1 MPDHDL
7 ADAHARLTRLE
18 DKVDQNQTKIG
29 EMAEKVS
36 WIKGYL
42 QDKKDPPVPAFTRD
56 AGMVAG
62 GGGLVGA
69 VLYALEQIF
78 STGAVP

>member
-1 MPDHDL
+1 M
-7 ADAHARLTRLE
+7 
-18 DKVDQNQTKIG
+18 G
-29 EMAEKVS
+29 EKVS

-42 QDKKDPPVPAFTRD
+42 ETRKDPPVPAFTRD
-56 AGMVAG
+56 AAMVGG

>member
-1 MPDHDL
+1 
-7 ADAHARLTRLE
+7 LTRLE
-18 DKVDQNQTKIG
+18 EKVDQNQAKIG
-29 EMAEKVS
+29 DMAEKVS

-42 QDKKDPPVPAFTRD
+42 ETRKDPPVPAFTRD

-78 STGAVP
+78 STGAGP